1 MMCFSIIR
9 FITDHVKHLPIN
21 VLHQIVVDSD
31 FFLLLIPLI
40 EDKPWIRTNAN
51 NEREVFE

>member
-31 FFLLLIPLI
+31 FFLLLVPLI

>member
-1 MMCFSIIR
+1 MCFSIIR
-9 FITDHVKHLPIN
+9 FITDHIKNLPIN
-21 VLHQIVVDSD
+21 VLHQIVVESD
-31 FFLLLIPLI
+31 FFLLLVPLI